1 MVSTL
6 KFPPMAKKKT
16 PGKDD
21 SQFGLFQIAET
32 PNRYRKAVQ
41 VVHSKPRAP
50 LSLLQRK
57 LSNAWLKNAV
67 ETPVD
72 AEGWWTIHVASM
84 TADIGFDSHNR
95 EYLRNSAL
103 ELMRIVFEWDVI
115 APEKKRVLWKASVLF
130 PEVEIRGDRI
140 RYQISNQLRERVLN
154 PDMYALIDLNVVR
167 KFRRASS
174 LAIYEHCIR
183 FVTLGRTA
191 EVEWE
196 KFRDIALGESAES
209 KSYKEYKYFKQKV
222 LKPAIAEINSE
233 SDITVELLEQLNG
246 RRIERLLFLVE
257 KKSAQLGAELT
268 DEKQLE
274 LIGEVVRLGVP
285 QSEAKKLVK
294 QYPAHEVK
302 AALEYTRKRS
312 SDKKAQ
318 KLENPAA
325 YFRQALTHKWGL
337 VDDIELKG
345 EVKRTRSVVNGALPV
360 EEEFALRQMELATG
374 YFKELDV
381 ADQDEL
387 IHRYNEGQ
395 SIPTLQIKKNKATK
409 ASQTAFFRW
418 LAIDTWGQPT
428 PTQLLQFAQELLN
441 ERSRGPAP

>member
-1 MVSTL
+1 MT
-6 KFPPMAKKKT
+6 KKKT
-16 PGKDD
+16 PGDEE

-32 PNRYRKAVQ
+32 PNAYRKAVQ

-67 ETPVD
+67 ETSVD
-72 AEGWWTIHVASM
+72 AEGWWTINVASM
-84 TADIGFDSHNR
+84 TEDIGFDSHNR

-140 RYQISNQLRERVLN
+140 RYQISSQLRERVLN

-183 FVTLGRTA
+183 FVTLGHTA

-233 SDITVELLEQLNG
+233 SDITVELREQLNG
-246 RRIERLLFLVE
+246 RRIEKLLFLVE
-257 KKSAQLGAELT
+257 KKSAQVEAEPA

-274 LIGEVVRLGVP
+274 LVGEVVRIGVP

-294 QYPAHEVK
+294 QYPADEMK
-302 AALEYTRKRS
+302 AALDYTRKRS
-312 SDKKAQ
+312 NDKKAQ

-345 EVKRTRSVVNGALPV
+345 EAKRPRPAVTGAPSV
-360 EEEFALRQMELATG
+360 EEAFALRQMETATG

-395 SIPTLQIKKNKATK
+395 PTPALQIKKSKSTR
-409 ASQTAFFRW
+409 ASQTAFFKW
-418 LAIDTWGQPT
+418 LALDTWGPPT
-428 PTQLLQFAQELLN
+428 PSELLQFAQELLN
-441 ERSRGPAP
+441 AHSRASAP